1 MEDYTASHA
10 LSIKKDQRLT
20 QKSQLS
26 FVVWFTGLSASGK
39 STLANALDLTLFD
52 RNYHTY
58 LLDGDNIRQGLN
70 QDLGFSDV
78 DRTENIR
85 RVGEVTNLF
94 LDAGLIVLAAFIS
107 PIEKDRALVKS
118 LIGEERFIEIYL
130 DVPLSVCQD
139 RDPKGLYKMSN
150 NGEILNLTGIDSIY
164 EIPEFSSVVINTDDK
179 KVSECVEIILNYL
192 IEEKFIKSN

>member
-10 LSIKKDQRLT
+10 LSIKKYQRLT

-164 EIPEFSSVVINTDDK
+164 GIPEFSSVVINTDDK

>member
-164 EIPEFSSVVINTDDK
+164 GIPEFSSVVINTDDK

-192 IEEKFIKSN
+192 IEENL